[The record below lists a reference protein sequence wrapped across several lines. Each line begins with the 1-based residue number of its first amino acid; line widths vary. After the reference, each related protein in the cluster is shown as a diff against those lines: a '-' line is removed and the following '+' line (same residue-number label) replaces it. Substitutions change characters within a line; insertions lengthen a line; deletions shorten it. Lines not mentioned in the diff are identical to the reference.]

1 MDLEKIRE
9 ELRRMSA
16 LAAGWSGAEEVPA
29 LERELMLEKLRA
41 LYDEVRFAG
50 AEPVRAGTPSEE
62 SEPVRLD
69 LSGALALDP
78 DLGIF
83 PEEAVSEPEPSV
95 AVPEPLAAE
104 PIVAEPEIQA
114 VEIESEPAVEPEP
127 EPEPLPEPAAAAESA
142 AAPWDESASQTAA
155 EAAAEAARPVEATLF
170 DLGETSHRR
179 KQRVIMSLYGVSAPE
194 PVSEPRLKPAPEP
207 SRKPAPESIPE
218 PAPAPE
224 PEPTS
229 EPTPEL
235 VLEPALE
242 PVPELVIEP
251 EPESQPEP
259 ELESESEPESQPEPE
274 SEPEPEPE
282 SGSESEPQPVA
293 VEPGLAVE
301 PLPVP
306 EPVPVL
312 GEVINHDV
320 QTLSDTLGPRRDRA
334 AELRRLEPVD
344 DLERAIGINDKFLMI
359 RDLFGGDGAAYDR
372 AIRTLNAFDDLD
384 DCMIYIA
391 ENYSWNA
398 ASDGARL
405 LMELLERKFA

>member
-1 MDLEKIRE
+1 
-9 ELRRMSA
+9 MSA
-16 LAAGWSGAEEVPA
+16 LAAGWSGAEEVSA

-50 AEPVRAGTPSEE
+50 AEPARAGTPSEE
-62 SEPVRLD
+62 PEPVSLD
-69 LSGALALDP
+69 LGGALALDP
-78 DLGIF
+78 DFGIF
-83 PEEAVSEPEPSV
+83 PEEEAAEPESTVAALEVAVSEPE
-95 AVPEPLAAE
+95 
-104 PIVAEPEIQA
+104 
-114 VEIESEPAVEPEP
+114 EPAVEPEP
-127 EPEPLPEPAAAAESA
+127 SVAEPLAEEPEISAVKLVPEPEPESESDPEPAVEQDSLPEPAVAAESA
-142 AAPWDESASQTAA
+142 VAPLDKSASQ
-155 EAAAEAARPVEATLF
+155 AAAEAAPEAVRPVEATLF

-194 PVSEPRLKPAPEP
+194 PGPKPASEPVL
-207 SRKPAPESIPE
+207 ESIPE
-218 PAPAPE
+218 PAPTPE
-224 PEPTS
+224 TEADP

-242 PVPELVIEP
+242 PELVIEP
-251 EPESQPEP
+251 EPESEPEMEPEPEPQSEPEPEPQPEP
-259 ELESESEPESQPEPE
+259 EQ
-274 SEPEPEPE
+274 EPEPEPE
-282 SGSESEPQPVA
+282 SEPIAPSA
-293 VEPGLAVE
+293 VKPEPNPA
-301 PLPVP
+301 PQSAA

-320 QTLSDTLGPRRDRA
+320 QTLSDTIGPRRDRA

-344 DLERAIGINDKFLMI
+344 DLERAIGINDKFLLI

-398 ASDGARL
+398 ASDGAKL

>member
-41 LYDEVRFAG
+41 LYDEVRFAC

-62 SEPVRLD
+62 PEPVSLD
-69 LSGALALDP
+69 LGGALALDP

-114 VEIESEPAVEPEP
+114 VEIESEPAVEPAPEP
-127 EPEPLPEPAAAAESA
+127 APEPLPEPAAAAESA
-142 AAPWDESASQTAA
+142 AAPLDESASQPAA
-155 EAAAEAARPVEATLF
+155 EAAPEAARPVEATLF

-194 PVSEPRLKPAPEP
+194 PVSEPRPKPAQEP

-224 PEPTS
+224 PEAAPEPTSELTS

-251 EPESQPEP
+251 EPEPELESQPEP
-259 ELESESEPESQPEPE
+259 ELESQPEPE
-274 SEPEPEPE
+274 SEP
-282 SGSESEPQPVA
+282 QPVA
-293 VEPGLAVE
+293 AEPELVVEPV
-301 PLPVP
+301 PVP

>member
-1 MDLEKIRE
+1 
-9 ELRRMSA
+9 MSA

-62 SEPVRLD
+62 PEPVSLD
-69 LSGALALDP
+69 LGGALALDP
-78 DLGIF
+78 DFGIF
-83 PEEAVSEPEPSV
+83 PEEAASEPEPSV

-127 EPEPLPEPAAAAESA
+127 EPEPLLEPAAAAESA
-142 AAPWDESASQTAA
+142 AAPLNESASQTVA
-155 EAAAEAARPVEATLF
+155 EAAPEAARPVEATLF

-194 PVSEPRLKPAPEP
+194 PVSEPRPKPAPEP
-207 SRKPAPESIPE
+207 SRKPASESIPE

-224 PEPTS
+224 PEAAP

-251 EPESQPEP
+251 EPELESQS
-259 ELESESEPESQPEPE
+259 ESESQPDPEFQPEPE
-274 SEPEPEPE
+274 SEPHPESQSIASEPE
-282 SGSESEPQPVA
+282 
-293 VEPGLAVE
+293 LAVE
-301 PLPVP
+301 PVPVP